1 MKTDLVYL
9 NGDYVPLNEA
19 KISVL
24 DRGFLFGDG
33 IYEVIPCY
41 QGQLFEFE
49 AHIKRLHKNLAEVKI
64 ERQYSVEKWQS
75 LLLPL
80 IDSTRQQYI
89 YLHISRG
96 VEDKRDHLFPKRIKP
111 TIFIMCNDIVAMS
124 NREEG
129 VKGLTLDDNRWKLCH
144 VKSTSLIANVLLKQ
158 QAIEKDQSEA
168 ILIRD
173 NYVTEGAVNNLFAVI
188 NGVLTTPPLSNS
200 ILPGI
205 TRAVLLKIAKKNN
218 ISVAETMISLEAL
231 KNAEEIWLV
240 SSTREILAV
249 VELDGIPVAD
259 GQVGHLWHTMNTL
272 FQAYKCTAQ

>member
-33 IYEVIPCY
+33 VYEVIPCY
-41 QGQLFEFE
+41 EGRLFEFK
-49 AHIKRLHKNLAEVKI
+49 AHIQRLDKNLSEVKI
-64 ERQYSVEKWQS
+64 ELQYSVEKWQK

-80 IDSTRQQYI
+80 INSTRQQYI
-89 YLHISRG
+89 YLHITRG
-96 VEDKRDHLFPKRIKP
+96 VADKRDHHFPKNIEP
-111 TIFIMCNDIVAMS
+111 TIFIMCNDIVAIS

-129 VKGLTLDDNRWKLCH
+129 VKGLTLDDSRWHLCH
-144 VKSTSLIANVLLKQ
+144 VKSTALLANVLLKQ
-158 QAIEKDQSEA
+158 QAIEKDHSEA

-173 NYVTEGAVNNLFAVI
+173 DYVTEGAASNLFAVI

-205 TRAVLLKIAKKNN
+205 TRAVLLKIAQQNN
-218 ISVAETMISLEAL
+218 ISVAEKMISLKAL

-240 SSTREILAV
+240 SSTREMLAV
-249 VELDGIPVAD
+249 VELDGKPVAD
-259 GQVGHLWHTMNTL
+259 GKVGYLWHTMNTL
-272 FQAYKCTAQ
+272 FQAYKCMPQ

>member
-1 MKTDLVYL
+1 MNTDIVYL
-9 NGDYVPLNEA
+9 NGEYVPLREA

-49 AHIKRLHKNLAEVKI
+49 AHIKRLDKNLADVKI
-64 ERQYSVEKWQS
+64 SLQYSVEKWQE

-80 IDSTRQQYI
+80 IDSTRQQSI
-89 YLHISRG
+89 YLHITRG
-96 VEDKRDHLFPKRIKP
+96 VEGKRDHLFPDNIEP
-111 TIFIMCNDIVAMS
+111 TIFIMCNDIVAMP
-124 NREEG
+124 NREDG
-129 VKGLTLDDNRWKLCH
+129 VKGLTLEDNRWKLCH
-144 VKSTSLIANVLLKQ
+144 VKSTALLANVLLKQ
-158 QAIEKDQSEA
+158 QAFEKDHSEA

-173 NYVTEGAVNNLFAVI
+173 DYVTEGAVSNLFAVI
-188 NGVLTTPPLSNS
+188 NGILTTPPLSNA

-205 TRAVLLKIAKKNN
+205 TREVILKLANENN
-218 ISVAETMISLEAL
+218 ITTAEKMISVTAL

-240 SSTREILAV
+240 SSTREMLAV
-249 VELDGIPVAD
+249 VELDGNPVAD

-272 FQAYKCTAQ
+272 FQAYKCALQ

>member
-33 IYEVIPCY
+33 VYEVIPCY
-41 QGQLFEFE
+41 EGRLFEFE
-49 AHIKRLHKNLAEVKI
+49 AHIQRLDKNLSEVKI
-64 ERQYSVEKWQS
+64 ELQYSVEKWKK

-80 IDSTRQQYI
+80 INSTRQQYI
-89 YLHISRG
+89 YLHITRG
-96 VEDKRDHLFPKRIKP
+96 VADKRDHHFPKNIEP
-111 TIFIMCNDIVAMS
+111 TIFIMCNDIVAIS

-129 VKGLTLDDNRWKLCH
+129 VKGLTLDDSRWHLCH
-144 VKSTSLIANVLLKQ
+144 VKSTALLANVLLKQ
-158 QAIEKDQSEA
+158 QAIEKDHSEA

-173 NYVTEGAVNNLFAVI
+173 DYVTEGAASNLFAVI

-205 TRAVLLKIAKKNN
+205 TRAVLLKIAQQNN
-218 ISVAETMISLEAL
+218 ISVAEKMISLKAL

-240 SSTREILAV
+240 SSTREMLAV
-249 VELDGIPVAD
+249 VELDGKPVAD
-259 GQVGHLWHTMNTL
+259 GKVGYLWHTMNTL
-272 FQAYKCTAQ
+272 FQAYKCAQ